1 MRYVARADAEFQ
13 DLIDKHDDS
22 LQGRLMA
29 FVFNVLDSL
38 NDEGRRDFV
47 DLLVA
52 ERFDDVL
59 LKPSTL
65 VGVAHDAPFFE
76 IAPKN
81 KRISQR
87 VTARRFLSD
96 VLAHF
101 SRFLFGFTIRD
112 LREVPE
118 TNICNPTA
126 EALTEKPSF

>member
-52 ERFDDVL
+52 ERLDDVRL
-59 LKPSTL
+59 
-65 VGVAHDAPFFE
+65 
-76 IAPKN
+76 
-81 KRISQR
+81 
-87 VTARRFLSD
+87 
-96 VLAHF
+96 
-101 SRFLFGFTIRD
+101 
-112 LREVPE
+112 
-118 TNICNPTA
+118 
-126 EALTEKPSF
+126 